1 MGYNRE
7 EVNEAR
13 KTDLL
18 SYLLQY
24 APQELVHVAGNTY
37 CTREHDSLKISNGK
51 WYWFSRGI
59 GGRSALDYL
68 IKVKGIPFLQAV
80 EMILGRAATE
90 PSVFHPRESLA
101 EEKMLDQTAG
111 ESKKQ
116 ASFGEVMQSETR
128 LPEAAESP
136 DVAEAPV
143 FHTREKPT
151 EKKLLLPELRE
162 DYPSR
167 AVHYLEAR
175 GVNREILDYCVH
187 HKLLF
192 ETKQYHNAVFV
203 GYDKGGVIRYA
214 AMRATKGPFKGE
226 ATGSD
231 KHFSFFLA
239 PDPGSSR
246 VHVFESAIDLLS
258 YATMEK
264 LAGRDWERDALLSL
278 AGVFKQKREKVV
290 PVALRQFLNDHPAI
304 HSLELHLDNDQIG
317 RSAAK
322 GIVEGLSGE
331 PYTVTDHSPKYG
343 KDMNDQLLWQ
353 LATHRKEYER

>member
-1 MGYNRE
+1 MTICNNEIKKARE
-7 EVNEAR
+7 IE
-13 KTDLL
+13 LL
-18 SYLLQY
+18 PYLQQY
-24 APQELVHVAGNTY
+24 EPQELVHLTGSTY

-51 WYWFSRGI
+51 WYWFSRGV

-68 IKVKGIPFLQAV
+68 IKVKGIPFPQAV
-80 EMILGRAATE
+80 EMILGRTATE
-90 PSVFHPRESLA
+90 PSVFHARQKPT
-101 EEKMLDQTAG
+101 EEKQ
-111 ESKKQ
+111 
-116 ASFGEVMQSETR
+116 
-128 LPEAAESP
+128 P
-136 DVAEAPV
+136 
-143 FHTREKPT
+143 

-167 AVHYLEAR
+167 AVHYLAER
-175 GVNREILDYCVH
+175 GIDREILNYCIQ
-187 HKLLF
+187 HKLLY

-203 GYDKGGVIRYA
+203 GYDKGGVMRYA
-214 AMRATKGPFKGE
+214 AMRATKGPYKGD

-231 KHFSFFLA
+231 KHFSFFIA
-239 PDPGSSR
+239 PDSDSSR

-264 LAGRDWERDALLSL
+264 LAGRDWKRDALLSL

-290 PVALRQFLNDHPAI
+290 PVALRQFLDDHPAI
-304 HSLELHLDNDQIG
+304 RSLELHLDNDQIG

-353 LATHRKEYER
+353 LATRRKEYER

>member
-1 MGYNRE
+1 MFYYSRHE
-7 EVNEAR
+7 IDSAR
-13 KTDLL
+13 NVDLF
-18 SYLLQY
+18 SYLKINE
-24 APQELVHVAGNTY
+24 PQELVHLAGNTY
-37 CTREHDSLKISNGK
+37 STREHDSLKISNGK

-68 IKVKGIPFLQAV
+68 IKVKGIPFPQAV

-90 PSVFHPRESLA
+90 PSVFHARDKPQETDLVGKKEPP
-101 EEKMLDQTAG
+101 EEK
-111 ESKKQ
+111 
-116 ASFGEVMQSETR
+116 
-128 LPEAAESP
+128 
-136 DVAEAPV
+136 AP
-143 FHTREKPT
+143 

-162 DYPSR
+162 DYPFR
-167 AVHYLEAR
+167 AVHYLEER
-175 GVNREILDYCVH
+175 GIDREILNYCIQ

-203 GYDKGGVIRYA
+203 GYDKGGVMRYA
-214 AMRATKGPFKGE
+214 ALRATRGPFKGE

-231 KHFSFFLA
+231 KHFSFFIA
-239 PDPGSSR
+239 PDPDSSR

-264 LAGRDWERDALLSL
+264 LAGRDWKRDAMLSL

-290 PVALRQFLNDHPAI
+290 PVALRQFLDDHPAI
-304 HSLELHLDNDQIG
+304 RSLELHLDNDQIG

-322 GIVEGLSGE
+322 GIVEELSGE

-353 LATHRKEYER
+353 LATRRKEYERKCTSHYFK

>member
-1 MGYNRE
+1 MLYSKDE
-7 EVNEAR
+7 LISAR
-13 KTDLL
+13 QMDLL
-18 SYLLQY
+18 DYLRHY
-24 APQELVHVAGNTY
+24 EPHELIYVMGNTY
-37 CTREHDSLKISNGK
+37 STREHDSLKISNGK

-68 IKVKGIPFLQAV
+68 IKVKGIPFPQAV
-80 EMILGRAATE
+80 EMILGRTATE
-90 PSVFHPRESLA
+90 PSVFHARERPA
-101 EEKMLDQTAG
+101 EEK
-111 ESKKQ
+111 
-116 ASFGEVMQSETR
+116 
-128 LPEAAESP
+128 PP
-136 DVAEAPV
+136 
-143 FHTREKPT
+143 

-167 AVHYLEAR
+167 AVHYLAER
-175 GVNREILDYCVH
+175 GIDREILNYCIQ

-203 GYDKGGVIRYA
+203 GYDKGGVMRYA
-214 AMRATKGPFKGE
+214 SMRATRGPFKGE

-231 KHFSFFLA
+231 KHFSFFIA
-239 PDPGSSR
+239 PGPEHTR

-264 LAGRDWERDALLSL
+264 LAGRDWKRDALLSL

-290 PVALRQFLNDHPAI
+290 PVALRQFLDDHPAI
-304 HSLELHLDNDQIG
+304 RSLELHLDNDQIG

-353 LATHRKEYER
+353 LATRRKDYER

>member
-1 MGYNRE
+1 ME
-7 EVNEAR
+7 HFTTEDIQSAR
-13 KTDLL
+13 QIDLL
-18 SYLLQY
+18 SFLRQHE
-24 APQELVHVAGNTY
+24 PQELMHVAGNTY

-68 IKVKGIPFLQAV
+68 IKVKGISFLQAV
-80 EMILGRAATE
+80 ETILGRAATE
-90 PSVFHPRESLA
+90 PPVFYSRDKPQKEVVLA
-101 EEKMLDQTAG
+101 EKEDPG
-111 ESKKQ
+111 
-116 ASFGEVMQSETR
+116 G
-128 LPEAAESP
+128 
-136 DVAEAPV
+136 
-143 FHTREKPT
+143 EKPIGGKPAEEEPAKKKAP
-151 EKKLLLPELRE
+151 EKNPPEKVLLLPELRE

-167 AVHYLEAR
+167 VVHYLAER
-175 GVNREILDYCVH
+175 GIDRDILNYCIQ

-203 GYDKGGVIRYA
+203 GYDKGGVMRYA
-214 AMRATKGPFKGE
+214 AMRATRGPFKGE

-231 KHFSFFLA
+231 KHFSFFIA
-239 PDPGSSR
+239 PDPDSSR

-264 LAGRDWERDALLSL
+264 LAGRDWKRDALLSL

-290 PVALRQFLNDHPAI
+290 PVALRQFLDDHPSI
-304 HSLELHLDNDQIG
+304 RSLELHLDNDQIG

-331 PYTVTDHSPKYG
+331 PYTVTDHCPKYG

-353 LATHRKEYER
+353 LATRRKEYER

>member
-1 MGYNRE
+1 MGKITKEEIKSSRE
-7 EVNEAR
+7 Q
-13 KTDLL
+13 DLL
-18 SYLLQY
+18 SFLLQHE
-24 APQELVHVAGNTY
+24 PQMLVYIGGNTY

-59 GGRSALDYL
+59 GGKSALDYL
-68 IKVKGIPFLQAV
+68 IKVKGIPFIQAV
-80 EMILGRAATE
+80 EMILGRAATKPPVFYARDKPLEKAESSEKEE
-90 PSVFHPRESLA
+90 PA
-101 EEKMLDQTAG
+101 EEKPFGG
-111 ESKKQ
+111 EQ
-116 ASFGEVMQSETR
+116 AEEK
-128 LPEAAESP
+128 
-136 DVAEAPV
+136 AP
-143 FHTREKPT
+143 

-175 GVNREILDYCVH
+175 GIDREILNYCIQ

-203 GYDKGGVIRYA
+203 GYDKGGVMRYA

-226 ATGSD
+226 TTGSD
-231 KHFSFFLA
+231 KHFSFFIA
-239 PDPGSSR
+239 PDPESTR

-264 LAGRDWERDALLSL
+264 LAGRDWKQDALLSL

-290 PVALRQFLNDHPAI
+290 PVALRQFLDDHPAI
-304 HSLELHLDNDQIG
+304 RSLELHLDNDQIG

-353 LATHRKEYER
+353 LATQRKEYER

>member
-1 MGYNRE
+1 MRFTKQTIE
-7 EVNEAR
+7 HAQEI
-13 KTDLL
+13 DLL
-18 SYLLQY
+18 TYLFHNNP
-24 APQELVHVAGNTY
+24 ADLVHVAGNTY

-68 IKVKGIPFLQAV
+68 IKVKGIPFPQAV
-80 EMILGRAATE
+80 DMILGRTATE
-90 PSVFHPRESLA
+90 P
-101 EEKMLDQTAG
+101 
-111 ESKKQ
+111 
-116 ASFGEVMQSETR
+116 
-128 LPEAAESP
+128 
-136 DVAEAPV
+136 PV
-143 FHTREKPT
+143 FHAREKPT
-151 EKKLLLPELRE
+151 EEKPPEKKLLLPELRE

-175 GVNREILDYCVH
+175 GIDLEILNYCIQ

-192 ETKQYHNAVFV
+192 ETKQYHHAVFV
-203 GYDKGGVIRYA
+203 GYDKGGVMRYA
-214 AMRATKGPFKGE
+214 AMRATRGPFKGE

-231 KHFSFFLA
+231 KHFSFFIA
-239 PDPGSSR
+239 PDPDSSR

-264 LAGRDWERDALLSL
+264 LAGRDWKRDALLSL

-290 PVALRQFLNDHPAI
+290 PVALRQFLDDHPAI
-304 HSLELHLDNDQIG
+304 RSLELHLDNDQIG

-353 LATHRKEYER
+353 LATQRKEYER